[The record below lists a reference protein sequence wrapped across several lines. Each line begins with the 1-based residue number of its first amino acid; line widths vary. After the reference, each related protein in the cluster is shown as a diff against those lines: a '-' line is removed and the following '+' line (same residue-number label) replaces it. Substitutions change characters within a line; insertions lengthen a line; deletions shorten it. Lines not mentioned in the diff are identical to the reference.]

1 MPEEKSGSLV
11 IAFLGLGLMGTP
23 MVRRLLSAGFDVRVW
38 NRSMEKATLLENDG
52 AIVAMTPA
60 QAAKDAD
67 VVVTMLVDG
76 ATVEAVMSGDDGALG
91 TMRDGAVWI
100 QMSSVGVEWTT
111 RLAQMVGS
119 PHILFV
125 DAPVSGSIVPAQTG
139 SLLILASGPDRA
151 REIVGP
157 VLDALGRKTYWLGE
171 AGAGNG
177 TKVVLNNWL
186 VDLVAVVAQ
195 TLSFATALNLNPST
209 IIDILSDALIGSPYG
224 VAKARQMLAGDFAP
238 SFSLRNAL
246 KDADLALDAAA
257 ASGVTL
263 SLTNSFVE
271 SWRDIASRGAGE
283 NDVAVVY
290 EASER

>member
-1 MPEEKSGSLV
+1 
-11 IAFLGLGLMGTP
+11 
-23 MVRRLLSAGFDVRVW
+23 
-38 NRSMEKATLLENDG
+38 
-52 AIVAMTPA
+52 
-60 QAAKDAD
+60 
-67 VVVTMLVDG
+67 
-76 ATVEAVMSGDDGALG
+76 
-91 TMRDGAVWI
+91 
-100 QMSSVGVEWTT
+100 
-111 RLAQMVGS
+111 
-119 PHILFV
+119 
-125 DAPVSGSIVPAQTG
+125 
-139 SLLILASGPDRA
+139 
-151 REIVGP
+151 
-157 VLDALGRKTYWLGE
+157 
-171 AGAGNG
+171 
-177 TKVVLNNWL
+177 VVLNNWL

-209 IIDILSDALIGSPYG
+209 IIAILSDAPIGSPYG

>member
-111 RLAQMVGS
+111 RLARMVKS

-209 IIDILSDALIGSPYG
+209 IIDILSDAPIGSPYG

-290 EASER
+290 EGSER